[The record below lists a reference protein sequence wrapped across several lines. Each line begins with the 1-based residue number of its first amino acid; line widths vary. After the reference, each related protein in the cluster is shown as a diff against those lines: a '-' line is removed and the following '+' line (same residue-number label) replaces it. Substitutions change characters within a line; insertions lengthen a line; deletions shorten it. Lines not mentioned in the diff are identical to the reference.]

1 MSSTDC
7 ENFISREEYLK
18 VSHTSLLFLGGE
30 PDSSVIAECALRFGF
45 SHLTFVDNSRVELS
59 DLQNDCFSRTDV
71 GNYKVEAIKRK
82 LLEVDPTAEI
92 SLVTADVTAV
102 DLESLIVKHDIA
114 INLLR
119 KFPTKYSVLFNTIC
133 LNLGVPVLH
142 TYNIGWAGIAT
153 VINKHSQSLEWSNLE
168 YRVFIKM
175 VADYYRYW
183 GTPQHWLEDV
193 LNLNKECKISIGSW
207 ILGGLITNILYDIV
221 VGNNVRCYPQ
231 FYMMTIKI

>member
-92 SLVTADVTAV
+92 S
-102 DLESLIVKHDIA
+102 HDIA